1 MSYKAE
7 KIKVLHIIPSLNSGG
22 AEKLIEESLPI
33 MKNNYNIDVEVLLLT
48 DKGNIFDKKLKDNN
62 IKTNVSP
69 HQKIRSIKNIFY
81 ILKHIKRN
89 HYDIVH
95 SHLFPCNYWAS
106 IASKLILKNKPKF
119 ITTEHNT
126 HNKRRDKFYFRP
138 IERFIYS
145 GYDTIISISEGTQ
158 QNLINWIKPK
168 GKDKFVVI
176 ENGINL
182 VDFINAEPYKK
193 SDLDS
198 KFNEST
204 RLLCMVGS
212 FSKQKDQ
219 ATIIRAMK
227 DLPDDIFLLLVGGGS
242 LKQEYEKLAKKLEV
256 DDRVKFLGIRK
267 DVPRIFKTSDI
278 VIVSSHWEGFGLV
291 AAEGMA
297 AGKPVIASDV
307 PGLSEVVRGA
317 GVLFEKGS
325 QKELIDNINSFL
337 NNKAQ
342 YYKITEKCLERS
354 NRYNIKR
361 MVEEYLKVYNLSPIR
376 KITKKEG

>member
-1 MSYKAE
+1 
-7 KIKVLHIIPSLNSGG
+7 
-22 AEKLIEESLPI
+22 

-48 DKGNIFDKKLKDNN
+48 DKGNVFDKKLKENN
-62 IKTNVSP
+62 IKIIVSP
-69 HQKIRSIKNIFY
+69 HKKVRSIKNIFY

-89 HYDIVH
+89 QYDIVH

-106 IASKLILKNKPKF
+106 IVSKLIFKNKPKF
-119 ITTEHNT
+119 ITTEHST

-138 IERFIYS
+138 IEKFIYS
-145 GYDTIISISEGTQ
+145 SYDTIISISKGTEE
-158 QNLINWIKPK
+158 NLMSWIKPK
-168 GKDKFVVI
+168 SKDKFVVI

-182 VDFINAEPYKK
+182 EDFIHAEPYKK

-198 KFNEST
+198 SFDEST
-204 RLLCMVGS
+204 KLLCMVGS

-227 DLPDDIFLLLVGGGS
+227 ELPDDTCLLLVGDGP
-242 LKQEYEKLAKKLEV
+242 LRLENENLAKELKV

-278 VIVSSHWEGFGLV
+278 VIVSSRWEGFGLV

-307 PGLSEVVRGA
+307 KGLVDVVNDA
-317 GVLFEKGS
+317 GILFSKGDFN
-325 QKELIDNINSFL
+325 ELS
-337 NNKAQ
+337 
-342 YYKITEKCLERS
+342 
-354 NRYNIKR
+354 YNIKSLIENQKEYNSVSKR
-361 MVEEYLKVYNLSPIR
+361 CFKRSKEYNIDEMVRKYCEQYFANINIDLS
-376 KITKKEG
+376 